1 MSATAEPALRAG
13 LLDTLADDVLD
24 GLTRPFKELPP
35 KHLYDER
42 GSVLFDRICEL
53 PEYYPTRTER
63 SILERHAGEI
73 AAHTEVT
80 ELLELGAGSASKTG
94 VLLGALAVARRDVR
108 YVPVDVSASALE
120 HACEAIGRCCP
131 EVAIDPV
138 VGEFEDAWALPVPEG
153 RLVAFLGGTLGNFL
167 PGSRRRFLR
176 RLGEHLGPGGHALLG
191 IDLVKDRDEVLAA
204 YDDAEGVTAAFNRN
218 VLAVLNERLGAD
230 FDLANFEHVARYDD
244 HHDWIEMRLRA
255 LRACT
260 VSVAALGLQVQF
272 AAGEELRTEIS
283 AKFTRERFETD
294 LRAGGLRCCAFFT
307 DPGERFA
314 LVLCRAT

>member
-1 MSATAEPALRAG
+1 MHADRI
-13 LLDTLADDVLD
+13 LAPLFAHTMVQVP
-24 GLTRPFKELPP
+24 GVR
-35 KHLYDER
+35 
-42 GSVLFDRICEL
+42 LFD
-53 PEYYPTRTER
+53 
-63 SILERHAGEI
+63 
-73 AAHTEVT
+73 AHTHI
-80 ELLELGAGSASKTG
+80 GANDPDGFRCSADE
-94 VLLGALAVARRDVR
+94 LLGALASATSRAVVFPMQEPSGYRRANDAVLEIAR
-108 YVPVDVSASALE
+108 AS
-120 HACEAIGRCCP
+120 
-131 EVAIDPV
+131 
-138 VGEFEDAWALPVPEG
+138 EG

-294 LRAGGLRCCAFFT
+294 LRAGGLHCCAFFT